1 MTPSSSDKSVKR
13 ETLSKPIFSSH
24 TPQSKQ
30 FPQAFFAA
38 DFSIEEGGALKEDS
52 WRVGAKS
59 FCTLPAP
66 QVKQKRQTPP
76 NEWAHAKPNHRTR
89 LKTMACY
96 PSPQQHLANRPR

>member
-52 WRVGAKS
+52 
-59 FCTLPAP
+59 
-66 QVKQKRQTPP
+66 
-76 NEWAHAKPNHRTR
+76 
-89 LKTMACY
+89 
-96 PSPQQHLANRPR
+96 